1 MLKLKKKEITDVGF
15 MDPYNIFKDKI
26 IPYTSDLKWRR
37 IYMLRFL
44 DNQYDKTMIL
54 IPYIFE

>member
-26 IPYTSDLKWRR
+26 TPYTKL
-37 IYMLRFL
+37 
-44 DNQYDKTMIL
+44 
-54 IPYIFE
+54 